1 MSNIARHSLFF
12 SAALICSALLAPG
25 ATESPGSSPQLP
37 NTKFGAADDG
47 HTLNIADG
55 PSFHFRITDFGA
67 VGDGHT
73 LNTAA
78 IQAAID
84 RGAQQGGGVVVVP
97 AGTFISGAI
106 FLKSGVNL
114 RVEKDG
120 VLKGSDQLKDYLP
133 AGVSVTERGRQVNA
147 LVNAQDLTGVELSGE
162 GTIDGN
168 GQHWWDEYWVLRNAK
183 DPDLAFKT
191 RRPKLVHFTSCRQVR
206 VTGLHLQNQAV
217 WCLHFQF
224 CEDAVAEDL
233 TIRAGH
239 TAPSSDGIDVDS
251 CRRTRI
257 TRCDIDVND
266 DDISIK
272 AGVPG
277 DGTRPARPCEDVL
290 IENCRFGYGHG
301 GVAMGSETFG
311 GIRNVEVRDCV
322 AEDDNFAPI
331 RFKSTPAR
339 SGVVENIV
347 FRNLQMHGVRRAIE
361 INMNWSSGTS
371 GPQVPAKVLP
381 VFRNFK
387 FINVTG
393 TAQSAGF
400 ITGLK
405 DSPVQGVT
413 FSDVKLTADTGLTL
427 DSTRDVDLSG
437 LALAVKDGEAVV
449 RK

>member
-1 MSNIARHSLFF
+1 MNIPARHPLFL
-12 SAALICSALLAPG
+12 SAALACSALLASCTTEAPG
-25 ATESPGSSPQLP
+25 APHRFLI
-37 NTKFGAADDG
+37 TKFGA
-47 HTLNIADG
+47 I
-55 PSFHFRITDFGA
+55 
-67 VGDGHT
+67 GDGRT

-78 IQAAID
+78 IQSAID
-84 RGAQQGGGVVVVP
+84 RGAQAGGGVVVVP
-97 AGTFISGAI
+97 KGTFMSGAI
-106 FLKSGVNL
+106 FLKPGVNL
-114 RVEKDG
+114 RVEKG
-120 VLKGSDQLKDYLP
+120 GMLKGSDQLKDYLP
-133 AGVSVTERGRQVNA
+133 AGVAVTERGRQVNA

-168 GQHWWDEYWVLRNAK
+168 GQHWWDEYWVLRNAN

-206 VTGLHLQNQAV
+206 VAGLHLQNQAV
-217 WCLHFQF
+217 WCLHFQY

-239 TAPSSDGIDVDS
+239 TAPSSDGIDIDS

-311 GIRNVEVRDCV
+311 SIRNVEVRDCV
-322 AEDDNFAPI
+322 VEDDNHAAI

-347 FRNLQMHGVRRAIE
+347 FRNLRMNGVRRAIE

-371 GPQVPAKVLP
+371 LPQVPAKVLP

-393 TAQSAGF
+393 TANSAGHHHRAEGQPGPGRDF
-400 ITGLK
+400 LRG
-405 DSPVQGVT
+405 Q
-413 FSDVKLTADTGLTL
+413 ADH
-427 DSTRDVDLSG
+427 
-437 LALAVKDGEAVV
+437 
-449 RK
+449 

>member
-1 MSNIARHSLFF
+1 MKTRLCAFF
-12 SAALICSALLAPG
+12 LSAA
-25 ATESPGSSPQLP
+25 ATAWNGPPLS
-37 NTKFGAADDG
+37 GAANAA
-47 HTLNIADG
+47 TADA
-55 PSFHFRITDFGA
+55 PSARLQSSIRDYGA
-67 VGDGHT
+67 IGDGHT
-73 LNTAA
+73 LNTQA

-84 RGAQQGGGVVVVP
+84 ATAQKGGGVVVVP
-97 AGTFISGAI
+97 TGIFVSGSI
-106 FLKSGVNL
+106 FLKQGVNL
-114 RVEKDG
+114 RVDRG
-120 VLKGSDQLKDYLP
+120 GMLKGSDQLKDYLP
-133 AGVSVTERGRQVNA
+133 PGVSVTERGRQPFA
-147 LVNAQDLTGVELSGE
+147 LVNGENLKGVEISGE

-191 RRPKLVHFTSCRQVR
+191 RRPRLIRLISCQQVR
-206 VTGLHLQNQAV
+206 VARLQLQNQAV
-217 WCLHFQF
+217 WCLHLQY

-233 TIRAGH
+233 IIRAGH

-251 CRRTRI
+251 CRHTRI

-277 DGTRPARPCEDVL
+277 DGSRPARPCEDVL
-290 IENCRFGYGHG
+290 IEHCRFGYGHG

-322 AEDDNFAPI
+322 AEDGNFAPI

-347 FRNLQMHGVRRAIE
+347 FRNLQMHGVRKAIE
-361 INMNWSSGTS
+361 INMNWASGTS

-387 FINVTG
+387 FIDVSG
-393 TAQSAGF
+393 TADSAGF

-405 DSPVQGVT
+405 DSPVQDVT
-413 FSDVKLTADTGLTL
+413 FSNVKLTTGTGLTL
-427 DSTRDVDLSG
+427 DSAGKIDFAG
-437 LALAVKDGEAVV
+437 LALTVHDGEAII

>member
-1 MSNIARHSLFF
+1 MNPQLCSLALVLAVVPGIVG
-12 SAALICSALLAPG
+12 SAAAAAP
-25 ATESPGSSPQLP
+25 TRTFSIRDS
-37 NTKFGAADDG
+37 
-47 HTLNIADG
+47 
-55 PSFHFRITDFGA
+55 GA
-67 VGDGHT
+67 VGDSHT

-78 IQAAID
+78 IQSAID
-84 RGAQQGGGVVVVP
+84 RAAQAGGGTVVVP
-97 AGTFISGAI
+97 TGTFLSGAL
-106 FLKSGVNL
+106 FLKQGVNL
-114 RVEKDG
+114 HLERG
-120 VLKGSDQLKDYLP
+120 GTLKGSDQLKDYLP
-133 AGVSVTERGRQVNA
+133 PGVSETERGRSVFALINA
-147 LVNAQDLTGVELSGE
+147 ENLTGFTLDGD

-191 RRPKLVHFTSCRQVR
+191 RRPKLIRLTSCRDVR
-206 VTGLHLQNQAV
+206 VAGLHLQNQAV
-217 WCLHFQF
+217 WCLHFQY
-224 CEDAVAEDL
+224 CENAVAEDL
-233 TIRAGH
+233 IIRAGH

-251 CRRTRI
+251 CRHTRI

-290 IENCRFGYGHG
+290 IEHCRFGYGHG

-311 GIRNVEVRDCV
+311 GIRNVEVRDCL

-361 INMNWSSGTS
+361 INMDWASGTS
-371 GPQVPAKVLP
+371 GPQIPAKVLP
-381 VFRNFK
+381 VFRHFE
-387 FINVTG
+387 FINVSG

-405 DSPVQGVT
+405 DSPVQDVT
-413 FSDVKLTADTGLTL
+413 FSNVKVTADTGLTL
-427 DSTRDVDLSG
+427 TALQDANLSG
-437 LALAVKDGEAVV
+437 LALEVKQGDAVI

>member
-1 MSNIARHSLFF
+1 MAFLPIAENRTNPVNLLARHSLLL
-12 SAALICSALLAPG
+12 SAALAGSALLA
-25 ATESPGSSPQLP
+25 Q
-37 NTKFGAADDG
+37 GAAEAPA
-47 HTLNIADG
+47 I
-55 PSFHFRITDFGA
+55 PRRFPITDFGA
-67 VGDGHT
+67 IGDGHT

-78 IQAAID
+78 IQSAID
-84 RGAQQGGGVVVVP
+84 HSSQAGGGVVVVP
-97 AGTFISGAI
+97 EGTFMSGAI
-106 FLKSGVNL
+106 FLKPGVNL
-114 RVEKDG
+114 RVEKGG
-120 VLKGSDQLKDYLP
+120 VLKGSNQLKDYLP
-133 AGVSVTERGRQVNA
+133 VGVSETERGRQPFA
-147 LVNAQDLTGVELSGE
+147 LVNALDLTGVEVSGE
-162 GTIDGN
+162 GVIDGN
-168 GQHWWDEYWVLRNAK
+168 GQRWWDEYWVLRNTK

-191 RRPKLVHFTSCRQVR
+191 RRPRLLHFTSCKQVR
-206 VTGLHLQNQAV
+206 VAGLHLQNQAV
-217 WCLHFQF
+217 WCLHLQF

-251 CRRTRI
+251 CKHTRI

-277 DGTRPARPCEDVL
+277 DPTRPPRPCEDVL
-290 IENCRFGYGHG
+290 VEHCRFGYGHG
-301 GVAMGSETFG
+301 GVAMGSETYG

-347 FRNLQMHGVRRAIE
+347 FRNLEMHGVRRAFE

-381 VFRNFK
+381 VFRNLQ

-405 DSPVQGVT
+405 DSPVEGMV
-413 FSDVKLTADTGLTL
+413 FSNVKLIADTGLTVE
-427 DSTRDVDLSG
+427 STRDFDLAG
-437 LALAVKDGEAVV
+437 LAITVKQGDALM

>member
-1 MSNIARHSLFF
+1 MTPRFLLLPAILACFVSLTR
-12 SAALICSALLAPG
+12 G
-25 ATESPGSSPQLP
+25 ASTSGRFP
-37 NTKFGAADDG
+37 
-47 HTLNIADG
+47 
-55 PSFHFRITDFGA
+55 ITDFGA

-73 LNTAA
+73 VNTAA
-78 IQAAID
+78 IQSAID
-84 RGAQQGGGVVVVP
+84 HGSQAGGGVVVVP
-97 AGTFISGAI
+97 EGTFMSGAI
-106 FLKSGVNL
+106 FLKPGVNL
-114 RVEKDG
+114 RVEKGG
-120 VLKGSDQLKDYLP
+120 VLKGSNQLKDYLP
-133 AGVSVTERGRQVNA
+133 AGIAETERGRQPFA
-147 LVNAQDLTGVELSGE
+147 LVNALDLTGVEVSGE

-168 GQHWWDEYWVLRNAK
+168 GQRWWDEYWVLRNAK

-191 RRPKLVHFTSCRQVR
+191 RRPRLLHFTSCRQVR
-206 VTGLHLQNQAV
+206 VAGLHLQNQAV
-217 WCLHFQF
+217 WCLHLQF

-251 CRRTRI
+251 CKHTRI
-257 TRCDIDVND
+257 TGCDIDVND

-277 DGTRPARPCEDVL
+277 DPARPPRPCEDVL
-290 IENCRFGYGHG
+290 VEHCRFGYGHG
-301 GVAMGSETFG
+301 GVAMGSETYG

-347 FRNLQMHGVRRAIE
+347 FRNLKMHGVRRAFE

-371 GPQVPAKVLP
+371 GPQVPANVLP
-381 VFRNFK
+381 VFRNLQ

-405 DSPVQGVT
+405 DSPIQGMA
-413 FSDVKLTADTGLTL
+413 FSNVKLATDTGLTVESAGNF
-427 DSTRDVDLSG
+427 DPSG
-437 LALAVKDGEAVV
+437 LAITVKQGDALI

>member
-1 MSNIARHSLFF
+1 MNLNRPARQALFLSF
-12 SAALICSALLAPG
+12 TLACFALLAQG
-25 ATESPGSSPQLP
+25 AAESSGTPRRYFITE
-37 NTKFGAADDG
+37 FGA
-47 HTLNIADG
+47 I
-55 PSFHFRITDFGA
+55 
-67 VGDGHT
+67 GDGRT

-78 IQAAID
+78 IQSAID
-84 RGAQQGGGVVVVP
+84 RGAQAGGGVVVVP
-97 AGTFISGAI
+97 VGTFMSGAI
-106 FLKSGVNL
+106 FLKPGVNL
-114 RVEKDG
+114 RVEKGG
-120 VLKGSDQLKDYLP
+120 VLKGSNQLKDYLP
-133 AGVSVTERGRQVNA
+133 PGVPETERNRQPFA
-147 LVNAQDLTGVELSGE
+147 LVNAQDLTGVEVSGE
-162 GTIDGN
+162 GVIDGN
-168 GQHWWDEYWVLRNAK
+168 GQRWWDEYWVLRNAK
-183 DPDLAFKT
+183 DADLAFKT
-191 RRPKLVHFTSCRQVR
+191 RRPRLLKFTSCRR
-206 VTGLHLQNQAV
+206 VHVAGLHLQNQAV
-217 WCLHFQF
+217 WCLHLQF

-251 CRRTRI
+251 CLRTRI

-277 DGTRPARPCEDVL
+277 DPARPPRPCEDVL

-371 GPQVPAKVLP
+371 GPQVPAKILP
-381 VFRNFK
+381 VFRNLK
-387 FINVTG
+387 FINITG

-405 DSPVQGVT
+405 DSPVQGIT
-413 FSDVKLTADTGLTL
+413 FTNVKLTADTGLTL
-427 DSTRDVDLSG
+427 DSTRDVDVVG
-437 LALAVKDGEAVV
+437 LTLTVKEGDAVI